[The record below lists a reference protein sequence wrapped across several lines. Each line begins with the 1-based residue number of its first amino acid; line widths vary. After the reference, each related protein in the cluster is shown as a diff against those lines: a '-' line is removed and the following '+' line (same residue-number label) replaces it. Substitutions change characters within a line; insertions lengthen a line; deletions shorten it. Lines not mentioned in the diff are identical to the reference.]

1 MWEKVLSLLGNE
13 ANMKG
18 NHDDVPRHSRQAGKF
33 KKALAPKAWGGL
45 GRGPQTHCGWRANW
59 HNSGKLATTV
69 P

>member
-33 KKALAPKAWGGL
+33 KKALAPKAWEGL
-45 GRGPQTHCGWRANW
+45 GRGPQTHCGW
-59 HNSGKLATTV
+59 
-69 P
+69 